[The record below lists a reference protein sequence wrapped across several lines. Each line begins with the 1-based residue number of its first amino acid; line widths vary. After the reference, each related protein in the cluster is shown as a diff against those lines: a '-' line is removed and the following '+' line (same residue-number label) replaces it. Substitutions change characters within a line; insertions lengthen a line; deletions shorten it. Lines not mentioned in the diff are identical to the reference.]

1 LAWILDNKIG
11 GRVIIMPI
19 QSLMM
24 LDMEIDQAMRCRHI
38 SEWFKIESY
47 VYTKEKLLSEID
59 KNKPDVVVMDL
70 DLYERMDGIEIS
82 RRIRNLF
89 DVPVVYV

>member
-1 LAWILDNKIG
+1 
-11 GRVIIMPI
+11 MPA

-24 LDMEIDQAMRCRHI
+24 LEMGFDQGIRCRHI
-38 SEWFKIESY
+38 SKWYKIDFY
-47 VYTKEKLLSEID
+47 VPSKEKLFSEIE

-70 DLYERMDGIEIS
+70 DLYASMDGIETS
-82 RRIRNLF
+82 RKIRSRF